1 MRRQPPKLRV
11 ILPSHSVSQLDRE
24 PFSMI
29 WNNWLSR
36 WHRRPQPSRARRWNG
51 RISERAERLEG
62 RCLLTGNAV
71 LDGATFLDANANDTF
86 DDGDTGLSGVVVFLD
101 VNHNGE
107 LDSAPFTA
115 SAVDTPVEIVDQST
129 ATSSLMV
136 MGTTGIIVDVEVA
149 IDITHAY
156 LSDLIVTLIAP
167 NGRSVTLASGVGGN
181 GQGFLQTLFDDEA
194 SEVIGDGDQAPFTGR
209 FRPVG
214 KLQVLDGISPEGV
227 WTLEVQDTVDGDVG
241 QIDGFRLS
249 FLVSTEPTSTT
260 DGNGQYQFESLEA
273 GTYAVAEV
281 LQPGLILTSPET
293 SNHSVALGSGETQSG
308 LNFGHTALPGTLHG
322 QKWIDLNGDGTH
334 QPEEPGS
341 DGWTIEV
348 LDAIS
353 QQVFTSTET
362 MSIDLNDNG
371 AIEPETESGL
381 YSFENLPAGT
391 YLIREISQPGWIGTF
406 PAVNPIRDGANPV
419 TQAGT
424 YVATTP
430 PTGSAETPADWL
442 PDLIIDME
450 NADGLRDVFID
461 GEVLRFGQATPNVGH
476 GPLRIVG
483 GADNGDGT
491 QQVLQRIYS
500 DQLDPLTGERLFH
513 EREAGTFSFHS
524 EHNHIHFN
532 DFTRYALRATL
543 PDADDDGVV
552 EVGDIVRGGTK
563 TSFCLIDISPYDL
576 SLPNA
581 ASEPSGL
588 GCDVEQQISV
598 GWEDIYGSGTI
609 GQELNIA
616 GLPPGQYWLEAF
628 VDPDNH
634 FIELDETNNV
644 GRILV
649 TIQAA
654 GRLHEVTLDR
664 GDTVSGLDFG
674 NFETVSLGG
683 SVSHDANADGIIQ
696 PEEVGQAGVTVY
708 IDVNGDHILNNPRTG
723 DGVADG
729 LAAEPWAITDSEGKF
744 AFTGLGAGTFQVR
757 IVTANDL
764 SQTTET
770 PASVSVTSGQDIDS
784 LTFGIGVITGATTVV
799 RRGENATDLEV
810 ADLSAHGQSDN
821 LQMEVVGFGGPSP
834 GLRVHD
840 PDHVLQTSIG
850 VQEGLHTVFVPLTE
864 LSNRTHILVH
874 AGAGNDRVVVD
885 LGLSP
890 ALAVINGG
898 AGNDRL
904 QVIATPFFLETTD
917 VHDHATHDHSEPSGQ
932 NVLTGGAGNDVLIG
946 SDKNDL
952 LLGQDGKDSII
963 GNAGDDVLGGGHG
976 RDTTSGGDGQDSTRW
991 QTGDGADVVSDSE
1004 DFVVM
1009 GTMTADRFQ
1018 LTVSRAGQILFT
1030 QAGRIPVTMTL
1041 NVSQAIIV
1049 NAGTGNDTLTAS
1061 SSLLAR
1067 TSVFLNGE
1075 EGDDLLQL
1083 SGTSSADS
1091 VLVTTAGLDPFT
1103 SHAFGLSGTER
1114 VTVRLRAGNDRCD
1127 ASGISDAVVSLTVHG
1142 GAGHDTILGGAGDDA
1157 VNGGSGND
1165 LLFGGLGNDRLH
1177 GGAGNDTILGG
1188 MGNDQIV
1195 GETGKDVLVGEAGN
1209 DQLNGKSGADTIVGG
1224 SGDNS
1229 LLGGAGRDL
1238 LIGGDDRDVLNGQG
1252 SQDRLFGGGGDN
1264 QFVRPAPGEIIAVF
1278 NDFHLEDLLNLL

>member
-1 MRRQPPKLRV
+1 
-11 ILPSHSVSQLDRE
+11 
-24 PFSMI
+24 MI
-29 WNNWLSR
+29 WKNWLSR
-36 WHRRPQPSRARRWNG
+36 WHSRPQQSRARRRNG

-62 RCLLTGNAV
+62 RCLLTGDAV
-71 LDGATFLDANANDTF
+71 LEGAAFLDANTNETF
-86 DDGDTGLSGVVVFLD
+86 DDGDSGLSGVVVFLD

-107 LDSAPFTA
+107 LDSAPLTA
-115 SAVDTPVEIVDQST
+115 SAIDTPVEIVDLST
-129 ATSSLMV
+129 ATSSLTV
-136 MGTTGIIVDVEVA
+136 IGTTGTIVDVEVT
-149 IDITHAY
+149 IDITHTY
-156 LSDLIVTLIAP
+156 DSDLIVTLIAP

-181 GQGFLQTLFDDEA
+181 GQGFLQTIFDDEA
-194 SEVIGDGDQAPFTGR
+194 LEAIADGAQAPFTGR

-214 KLQVLDGISPEGV
+214 KLQVLDGISPEGI
-227 WTLEVQDTVDGDVG
+227 WTLQVRDNVDGDVG
-241 QIDGFRLS
+241 QIDGFQLS
-249 FLVSTEPTSTT
+249 FLVSTEATSTT
-260 DGNGQYQFESLEA
+260 ADNGQYQFEGLEA
-273 GTYAVAEV
+273 GTYTVAVV
-281 LQPGLILTSPET
+281 LQPGLILTSPDSLNHMVTLESDET
-293 SNHSVALGSGETQSG
+293 DSG
-308 LNFGHTALPGTLHG
+308 LNFGHTALPAAIQG
-322 QKWIDLNGDGTH
+322 QKWIDLNGNGTH
-334 QPEEPGS
+334 QPDEPGS
-341 DGWTIEV
+341 DGWMIEV

-353 QQVFTSTET
+353 QQVIASTET

-371 AIEPETESGL
+371 AIELETESGL

-391 YLIREISQPGWIGTF
+391 YLVREIAQQGWIGTF
-406 PAVNPIRDGANPV
+406 PAVNPIRGGDNPV

-442 PDLIIDME
+442 PDLIIDMQSAE
-450 NADGLRDVFID
+450 GLRDVFID

-513 EREAGTFSFHS
+513 EREAGNFSFHS

-563 TSFCLIDISPYDL
+563 TSFCLIDISPFDL

-598 GWEDIYGSGTI
+598 GWEDIYGSGTV

-616 GLPPGQYWLEAF
+616 GLPPGQYWLEAV

-649 TIQAA
+649 TIKAS

-674 NFETVSLGG
+674 NFETVSLSGT
-683 SVSHDANADGIIQ
+683 VIHDANANGILH
-696 PEEVGQAGVTVY
+696 PEEVGQAGVAVY
-708 IDVNGDHILNNPRTG
+708 IDLNGDHILNNPRTG

-729 LAAEPWAITDSEGKF
+729 LALEPWAITDSEGNF
-744 AFTGLGAGTFQVR
+744 VFTGLGAGTFQVR

-764 SQTTET
+764 PQTTET
-770 PASVSVTSGQDIDS
+770 PASVSVTSGHDVDS
-784 LTFGIGVITGATTVV
+784 LTFGIGAITGATTVV
-799 RRGENATDLEV
+799 RHGVDAGHLEV
-810 ADLSAHGQSDN
+810 TDISAHGQADN
-821 LQMEVVGFGGPSP
+821 LQIEVQEFGGSSP
-834 GLRVHD
+834 GVRVHD
-840 PDHVLQTSIG
+840 PDHVLQSSVG
-850 VQEGLHTVFVPLTE
+850 VQEGLHTVFIPLTE
-864 LSNRTHILVH
+864 FSHLTHVVVL

-885 LGLSP
+885 LGLSSVF
-890 ALAVINGG
+890 AVIDGG

-904 QVIATPFFLETTD
+904 QVIATPFVGETAD
-917 VHDHATHDHSEPSGQ
+917 GHDHNAHDHSQPSDHHDGQ

-952 LLGQDGKDSII
+952 LLGQGGKDLIV
-963 GNAGDDVLGGGHG
+963 GNAGDDVLVGGHG
-976 RDTTSGGDGQDSTRW
+976 LDSTAGGDGHDSTSWR
-991 QTGDGADVVSDSE
+991 TGDGADVVSDTE
-1004 DFVVM
+1004 DFIVT
-1009 GTMTADRFQ
+1009 GTKSANRFQ
-1018 LTVSRAGQILFT
+1018 LTVSRAGQIFFT
-1030 QAGRIPVTMTL
+1030 QADRIPVTVTL

-1049 NAGTGNDTLTAS
+1049 NAGAGNDTLSAS
-1061 SSLLAR
+1061 TSLLAR

-1075 EGDDLLQL
+1075 GGVDLLQL

-1091 VLVTTAGLDPFT
+1091 VIFTTAGLDLFT

-1114 VTVRLRAGNDRCD
+1114 VTVSLGAGNDRCD
-1127 ASGISDAVVSLTVHG
+1127 ASGISDAAVSLTIQG
-1142 GAGHDTILGGAGDDA
+1142 GAGHDTILGGASDDVA
-1157 VNGGSGND
+1157 YGGLGND
-1165 LLFGGLGNDRLH
+1165 RLFGGLGNDRLQ

-1195 GETGKDVLVGEAGN
+1195 GEAGKDVLVGEAGD
-1209 DQLNGKSGADTIVGG
+1209 DQLNGNAGADTIVGG

-1229 LLGGAGRDL
+1229 LVGGAGRDL
-1238 LIGGDDRDVLNGQG
+1238 LIGGDDRDVLSGQG

-1264 QFVRPAPGEIIAVF
+1264 RFVRPASGEMITAF
-1278 NDFHLEDLLNLL
+1278 NDFRLEEILDLL